1 VHPINRTSHW
11 VFWLACVSYIS
22 LIGIFAIEELDGRD
36 ETMRL
41 ILAEEARVGIE
52 AVGRKGDGAPAELSA
67 LRGLRQRLTA
77 LIVSGAVQQ
86 PQGTQTLKAIHCEL
100 VRTVE
105 PGTICPPTLPS
116 PGSGDRAINL
126 MSSFFLKSLG
136 EVSGSGHILAIL
148 IITASIGGALIT
160 LSIQQPIDVAAGAH
174 HRKEGDQLQDYTLQ
188 HGAVGAIRTVLRAM
202 GGGLVCYLAVNGG
215 SIPLSVAEIAKT
227 THPATASLFGF
238 LAGMFSDRVFR
249 LLSSLVDAFID
260 KVNPPLQKRD
270 AVSSN
275 N

>member
-1 VHPINRTSHW
+1 MEGKVHPINRTSHW

-52 AVGRKGDGAPAELSA
+52 AVGRDGDGAPAELAA

-77 LIVSGAVQQ
+77 LVVSGAVQQ

-105 PGTICPPTLPS
+105 PGTICPPTLPN

-160 LSIQQPIDVAAGAH
+160 LSIQQPSDVAAGA
-174 HRKEGDQLQDYTLQ
+174 Q

-215 SIPLSVAEIAKT
+215 SIPLTVAEIAKT

-260 KVNPPLQKRD
+260 RVNPPLQKRD
-270 AVSSN
+270 VVPSN